1 MRRSR
6 RAAAAPGAPTHPQAP
21 HPGYGSCRGM
31 ESSGPP
37 PTPPP
42 DLPTPLGNPGRP
54 PTARPGFP
62 QAPTAATTSINS
74 ERRQRKDDRIA
85 GRWCR
90 RRPLRPT
97 MSPARRY
104 APTGWPTSVGM
115 GGRIRRNAHPAPAK
129 LPPTSRVPF
138 EKTLVKVRAL
148 LIGWKVESGP
158 GKDLDHHIVIA
169 DPQDK
174 TKQMI
179 VEVPSPACQGVCSS
193 TFLAHFKQNRDLV
206 ANTLGQPLPNF
217 QPLAKPWLVE
227 ITGPAFFDFDHGQIG
242 LAPNCIEIHP
252 VITIQFLSQTTSPV
266 RANAAT
272 DLPHTCGTP

>member
-1 MRRSR
+1 MIFAPAANGQGAPQPS
-6 RAAAAPGAPTHPQAP
+6 AEPQHAAPQAAAPGCGVHCGTERWSLKTLTDGDA
-21 HPGYGSCRGM
+21 GI
-31 ESSGPP
+31 
-37 PTPPP
+37 
-42 DLPTPLGNPGRP
+42 
-54 PTARPGFP
+54 F
-62 QAPTAATTSINS
+62 TSAHAV
-74 ERRQRKDDRIA
+74 D
-85 GRWCR
+85 
-90 RRPLRPT
+90 
-97 MSPARRY
+97 
-104 APTGWPTSVGM
+104 TSVPQL
-115 GGRIRRNAHPAPAK
+115 IAQPAPAK

-158 GKDLDHHIVIA
+158 GKDRDFHIVIA

-179 VEVPSPACQGVCSS
+179 VEVPSPTCKGVCSS
-193 TFLAHFKQNRDLV
+193 TFLSHFTQNQSLV
-206 ANTLGQPLPNF
+206 LKTLGQPLPNF

-266 RANAAT
+266 HANSAT